1 MNISRRKDVYNM
13 TDVMK
18 NQKKGRS
25 IFTKKDKSEKKESL
39 LNSVMGCFTALSV
52 EYLYLTDHSNK

>member
-25 IFTKKDKSEKKESL
+25 IFTKKDKSEKKERVRCPS
-39 LNSVMGCFTALSV
+39 NTASVPLSNDVRPSSAAL
-52 EYLYLTDHSNK
+52 E

>member
-1 MNISRRKDVYNM
+1 MYNM

>member
-1 MNISRRKDVYNM
+1 M

-18 NQKKGRS
+18 NQKKVRN
-25 IFTKKDKSEKKESL
+25 IFTKKDRSEKKESL
-39 LNSVMGCFTALSV
+39 LNTMMGSFTALSV